1 MVCCPS
7 GVLSTGPDVLHLWSR
22 PSTQLGALPT
32 VGSFSI
38 TSVQR
43 NVVSRVSY
51 RSLQW
56 RTLDLWSS
64 LQSEARFLRGDRAG
78 LWLFPTCRDDET
90 PWLEGLRVLPLIS
103 TASPTRSSL
112 TLQPSLALASPG
124 CGSRRLRSLSS
135 QSRRGRP
142 SPSTTPRGRR
152 EGSPGRATS
161 GRGGG
166 DVPAIKRGPPPAAPG
181 TAGALG
187 SRSGGRR
194 LELGPCGLQDP
205 ERSVPPRAGAG
216 AGGGAGPGDAGL
228 GEDGGP

>member
-1 MVCCPS
+1 M
-7 GVLSTGPDVLHLWSR
+7 STGPDVLHLWSR

-64 LQSEARFLRGDRAG
+64 LQSEARFLRGDRAV

-166 DVPAIKRGPPPAAPG
+166 GCPGYKAWAASRGARDGWGPGQSVGRAPVGTRAVRAARS
-181 TAGALG
+181 GALG
-187 SRSGGRR
+187 SPPGRSRGRWGRR
-194 LELGPCGLQDP
+194 P
-205 ERSVPPRAGAG
+205 
-216 AGGGAGPGDAGL
+216 GGCWAR
-228 GEDGGP
+228 